1 MLMSYKELS
10 VMLKILSDPSRLEIL
25 DLLSYAEL
33 CEAYILKYFQF
44 SQSSFI
50 HHMKSLVDSNLV
62 IKRKEGNKQMY
73 QVNHDVLAN
82 VSQGLLNINTPS
94 QACLCKAIETG
105 GSIS

>member
-1 MLMSYKELS
+1 
-10 VMLKILSDPSRLEIL
+10 MLKILSDPSRLEIL
-25 DLLSYAEL
+25 DLLSCGEL
-33 CEAYILKYFQF
+33 CAADILKYFHF
-44 SQSSFI
+44 SQPTLS

-94 QACLCKAIETG
+94 QTCICKDIETG
-105 GSIS
+105 ESIS

>member
-1 MLMSYKELS
+1 MSYKELS

-25 DLLSYAEL
+25 DLLSCGEL
-33 CEAYILKYFQF
+33 CAADILKYFHF
-44 SQSSFI
+44 SQPTLS

-73 QVNHDVLAN
+73 QVNHDFLAN

-94 QACLCKAIETG
+94 QTCICKDIETG